1 MLTAYRPVGRA
12 SMRLFGL
19 LGGGRSINFSQQT
32 LWGIRAFDPGSRRS
46 SGFQLGK
53 ALSLGPGV
61 FIRAIKTAWSESTPG
76 EI

>member
-1 MLTAYRPVGRA
+1 
-12 SMRLFGL
+12 MRLFGL

-76 EI
+76 ET